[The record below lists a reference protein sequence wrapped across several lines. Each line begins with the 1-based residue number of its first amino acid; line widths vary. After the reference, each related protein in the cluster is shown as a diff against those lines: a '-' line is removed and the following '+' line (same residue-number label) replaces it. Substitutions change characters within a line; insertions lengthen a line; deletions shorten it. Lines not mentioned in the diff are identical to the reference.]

1 MTSSGLSILMHWVMS
16 LTGVRSYDKH
26 YFSYISFRKVGNVPF
41 QVYDHFRELN
51 TGYELDKEKRLCQA
65 SKRENLSSGFPT
77 S

>member
-1 MTSSGLSILMHWVMS
+1 MINTIFL
-16 LTGVRSYDKH
+16 
-26 YFSYISFRKVGNVPF
+26 ISHSEQEGNVPF